1 MKIEVTNNV
10 TEPRAAGQGMVR
22 DQEIWVE
29 CVGQRY
35 PQRSK
40 LSLWDKDAALAEGMY
55 EFDADSAVYVGQ
67 YDRLYL
73 SMRPEHFKP
82 IGGVKAVKSS

>member
-1 MKIEVTNNV
+1 MKIEVTDNISD
-10 TEPRAAGQGMVR
+10 PRAAGQGMVR
-22 DQEIWVE
+22 DQEIWVQCE
-29 CVGQRY
+29 GKRY

-40 LSLWDKDAALAEGMY
+40 LSLWDKDSSLPPGDY

-82 IGGVKAVKSS
+82 IGVKAVKTS